1 MTLYEND
8 ACFASKPGQAVKDL
22 ESIRQSFQSFID
34 MGVKLEAKHKL
45 IMKVSQDEQKQ
56 ENDNVNILAK
66 ESSLLFNNML
76 SECGQN
82 KDYIRAVSSKGEYY
96 SAESLFMVLV
106 LQQQEMINE
115 LIVTD

>member
-66 ESSLLFNNML
+66 IKTTLELLAPKVNTIQLNHCL
-76 SECGQN
+76 WS
-82 KDYIRAVSSKGEYY
+82 
-96 SAESLFMVLV
+96 
-106 LQQQEMINE
+106 
-115 LIVTD
+115 